1 MLARSLLGHVLAASY
16 PHPARKVVMTVHL
29 RVRESLPA
37 SCEEAFD
44 LIHDYPRRLQWDTLL
59 RAAWTE
65 GGAAAGP
72 GVVAT
77 CTTRRSLGGFSFR
90 TRYKA
95 FRRPEVAAVRL
106 ESPVL
111 FFESWGASIRHT
123 GRVDGGSD
131 VEYTMT
137 FTCRPRRL
145 GPLLEPVVG
154 AAFRWETRRRLTAL
168 RRALDSGLRGTV
180 PGTGTPAHG

>member
-1 MLARSLLGHVLAASY
+1 
-16 PHPARKVVMTVHL
+16 MTVHL

-44 LIHDYPRRLQWDTLL
+44 LIHDYPRRLEWDTLL

-65 GGAAAGP
+65 DGAVPAA

-77 CTTRRSLGGFSFR
+77 CTARRSLGGLSFR
-90 TRYKA
+90 TRYKV

-111 FFESWGASIRHT
+111 VFQAWGASIRHS
-123 GRVDGGSD
+123 RRADGGSD
-131 VEYTMT
+131 VEYAMT
-137 FTCRPRRL
+137 FTCRPRL
-145 GPLLEPVVG
+145 LAPLLEPVVG
-154 AAFRWETRRRLTAL
+154 AAFCWETRRRLAAL
-168 RRALDSGLRGTV
+168 RRALASGLRGSAPH
-180 PGTGTPAHG
+180 PGAPADG

>member
-1 MLARSLLGHVLAASY
+1 
-16 PHPARKVVMTVHL
+16 MTVHL

-44 LIHDYPRRLQWDTLL
+44 LIHDYPRRLEWDTLL
-59 RAAWTE
+59 RKAWTD
-65 GGAAAGP
+65 GGASPGP

-77 CTTRRSLGGFSFR
+77 CTARRSLGGFSFR

-111 FFESWGASIRHT
+111 FFEAWGASIRHT
-123 GRVDGGSD
+123 RRADGGSD
-131 VEYTMT
+131 VEYSMT
-137 FTCRPRRL
+137 FSCRPGLLR
-145 GPLLEPVVG
+145 PLVEPLVA
-154 AAFRWETRRRLTAL
+154 AAFRWETRRRLAAL
-168 RRALDSGLRGTV
+168 RRALASGLRGSTLD
-180 PGTGTPAHG
+180 PGTPDHG